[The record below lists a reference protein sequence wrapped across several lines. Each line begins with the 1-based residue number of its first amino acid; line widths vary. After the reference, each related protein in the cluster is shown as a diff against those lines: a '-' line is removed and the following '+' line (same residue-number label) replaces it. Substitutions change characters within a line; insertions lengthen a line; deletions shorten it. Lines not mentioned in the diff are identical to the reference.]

1 MTKQTTRQLQAKIT
15 QLRAEKEQL
24 RLLLHELL
32 EAFYKSTSQKR
43 SFVEDQKEPSTTW
56 TFNPDLEA
64 LFKNLANFKSNCSH
78 QQTNSK
84 FTSNGNNFQPNECGW
99 TQMQDL
105 FTKMKG
111 KHD

>member
-15 QLRAEKEQL
+15 QLQAEKEQL
-24 RLLLHELL
+24 RLLLHELI

-43 SFVEDQKEPSTTW
+43 SFVGDQKEPSTTW

-64 LFKNLANFKSNCSH
+64 LFKNLTKTNCSH
-78 QQTNSK
+78 QPTNSS
-84 FTSNGNNFQPNECGW
+84 TSNGNNFQPNECGW

>member
-15 QLRAEKEQL
+15 QLQAEKEQL
-24 RLLLHELL
+24 RLLLHELI
-32 EAFYKSTSQKR
+32 EAFYNSVSQK
-43 SFVEDQKEPSTTW
+43 KTSTTW